1 MLTHEEMIGLQAE
14 KHGLIGT
21 DEFASKQEYVLHLIH
36 TPAYVSAS
44 SLTENKKVLDLGC
57 NTGYG
62 TEILFKSSNNIIGVD
77 VSERAILSAKNKS

>member
-36 TPAYVSAS
+36 TAAYVSAS
-44 SLTENKKVLDLGC
+44 SLTENKKVLD
-57 NTGYG
+57 
-62 TEILFKSSNNIIGVD
+62 
-77 VSERAILSAKNKS
+77 